1 MTDGQHISQEDLA
14 LHAMQSLSRQ
24 EAGEVRL
31 HLADCV
37 ACRTK
42 LEELNEELA
51 LLALSV
57 EPHQVPEGAR
67 RRFLERISSTPSRA
81 EHLAQG
87 EAIPIRRPPARRLA
101 IWIPWAVAAALIIT
115 VLLLRVQIARLNV
128 QLQDSSIREAELA
141 EKNARA
147 QEVLDILTAPSA
159 QRVVLIGAK
168 TPAEPTG
175 RAIYLASRGGLIFQA
190 SNLKPLPE
198 DKTYELWVI
207 PASGAAPVPAGLF
220 RPDTA
225 GNASVVLPPI
235 PVGVPAKAFGVT
247 IEKAS
252 GSETPTA
259 PIILSG
265 AAPSSGG

>member
-14 LHAMQSLSRQ
+14 MHAMQSLSHDQ
-24 EAGEVRL
+24 AGEVLL
-31 HLADCV
+31 HLTDCEL
-37 ACRTK
+37 CRRN

-51 LLALSV
+51 LLALTV
-57 EPHQVPEGAR
+57 EPHPIPEGAR
-67 RRFLERISSTPSRA
+67 QRFLEKISSTPSGA
-81 EHLAQG
+81 EHLAQRKVV
-87 EAIPIRRPPARRLA
+87 PITRRPARRLA
-101 IWIPWAVAAALIIT
+101 IWVPWAVAVALLIT
-115 VLLLRVQIARLNV
+115 VASLGVHIERLKL
-128 QLQDSSIREAELA
+128 QLQDASSRAAELA
-141 EKNARA
+141 AKNARA

-168 TPAEPTG
+168 TPAVPTG
-175 RAIYLASRGGLIFQA
+175 RAIYLSSRGGLIFQA
-190 SNLKPLPE
+190 SNLEPLPE
-198 DKTYELWVI
+198 GKTYELWVI

-225 GNASVVLPPI
+225 GNASVLLPPLPI
-235 PVGVPAKAFGVT
+235 GVPAKAFGVT

-265 AAPSSGG
+265 AAPPSGG